1 MKLPFVIIFAA
12 CIIGGS
18 IIIGFILFAQITKSN
33 DSTDTFTFQEEKTL
47 SQNKASVAEGDVI
60 DYTEAKDFIGKEV
73 TVRGKVARVV
83 KPKETIFINFNKDWQ
98 NDPFTVVI
106 FKDDISK
113 FPDIYDIE
121 GKMIYVSGKVQE
133 FRGKAE
139 IILKDPS
146 QLKVE

>member
-1 MKLPFVIIFAA
+1 MKLPLVIIFAA

-18 IIIGFILFAQITKSN
+18 IIIGFVLFAQIAKPN
-33 DSTDTFTFQEEKTL
+33 YSTDTFREEKTL
-47 SQNKASVAEGDVI
+47 PQNKAFVAKGDVV
-60 DYTEAKDFIGKEV
+60 DYTEAKDFIGEEV
-73 TVRGKVARVV
+73 TVRGKVARVA

-106 FKDDISK
+106 FKDDVNK
-113 FPDIYDIE
+113 FPAIYDIE

>member
-1 MKLPFVIIFAA
+1 MKLPLVIIFAA

-18 IIIGFILFAQITKSN
+18 IIIGFVLFAQITKPN
-33 DSTDTFTFQEEKTL
+33 YSTDTFREEKTL
-47 SQNKASVAEGDVI
+47 SQNKAFVAKGDVV
-60 DYTEAKDFIGKEV
+60 DYTEAKDFVGEEV
-73 TVRGKVARVV
+73 TVRGKVARVA

-106 FKDDISK
+106 FKDDVNK